1 MFIFARTSSVK
12 LFPII
17 DLVGICSMHTHIERT
32 RVDRLVVKVVELLIR
47 VKIKVPISFAASYF
61 MPSRF

>member
-17 DLVGICSMHTHIERT
+17 DLLGICSMHTLIERT
-32 RVDRLVVKVVELLIR
+32 RVDRLVVKVVELLT
-47 VKIKVPISFAASYF
+47 
-61 MPSRF
+61 